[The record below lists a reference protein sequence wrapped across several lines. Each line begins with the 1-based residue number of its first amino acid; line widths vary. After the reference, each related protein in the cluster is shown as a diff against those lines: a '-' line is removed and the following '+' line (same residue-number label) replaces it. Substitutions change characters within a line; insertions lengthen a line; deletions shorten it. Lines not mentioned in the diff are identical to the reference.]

1 MLQQQLDAKSSGA
14 ASERR
19 EGVDYVAVLAM
30 EQFGPLMTRLPPMVP
45 RYLVW
50 ECKPARFFALL
61 SRRKEQGNV
70 APMHTYARCCLLL
83 RKDQDSAM
91 LSLVCIPEEM
101 KRSTCWL
108 ETFRP
113 GHTRRVPPTVSACKK
128 ACVHAIP
135 ISSSEASMCWR
146 WPCRLFVA
154 VFLWSGPVNGV

>member
-14 ASERR
+14 ASERVTR
-19 EGVDYVAVLAM
+19 ESVDYVAVLAM

-83 RKDQDSAM
+83 RKDQDSVM
-91 LSLVCIPEEM
+91 FSLVCIPEEEM
-101 KRSTCWL
+101 KRSIMLWL

-113 GHTRRVPPTVSACKK
+113 GHHTRRVPRQSPRAKK
-128 ACVHAIP
+128 L
-135 ISSSEASMCWR
+135 ASMQSR
-146 WPCRLFVA
+146 
-154 VFLWSGPVNGV
+154 